1 MKRQSG
7 FTLIELMI
15 VVAIVAILA
24 AIALP
29 AYQTYTKKSK
39 MTQLVAAGGALKTA
53 VEVCAQSYG
62 FGDPA
67 NCDTDGTNGM
77 PNGTGSYDKVTITFQ
92 PGVSGG
98 DDVMITVEPKDDTVL
113 APLTTSNTVTLAAS
127 ASVPVAWRITCDDDA
142 INNGYCPGS

>member
-39 MTQLVAAGGALKTA
+39 MTQLVAATGALKTA
-53 VEVCAQSYG
+53 VEVCAQTYG
-62 FGDPA
+62 FGTSA
-67 NCDTDGTNGM
+67 ATCTLNTHGM
-77 PNGTGSYDKVTITFQ
+77 PQDEGDYSSVDLTYSEAI
-92 PGVSGG
+92 SGG
-98 DDVMITVEPKDDTVL
+98 TTTIEAKPTDDSVL
-113 APLTTSNTVTLAAS
+113 APLTTSNTVTLSAS
-127 ASVPVAWRITCDDDA
+127 SSVPVVWKITCDTNATAD
-142 INNGYCPGS
+142 GYCPN